1 MTGNTRS
8 FDAAR
13 FRQRAAKLLEE
24 ARTAGPDL
32 APQLE
37 RLAAEYNDLA
47 DEFDRLAGH
56 DPGPD

>member
-1 MTGNTRS
+1 MTGRTRS

-24 ARTAGPDL
+24 ARSASPDL

-37 RLAAEYNDLA
+37 RLAAEYLDLA
-47 DEFDRLAGH
+47 DALDELAG
-56 DPGPD
+56 DGPGTG